1 MKISL
6 LQQDI
11 IWANPSANQQVAEGV
26 LGDLE
31 KSDVYVLPEM
41 FSTGFAVHP
50 EDVAEKDGSSV
61 RWMQMI
67 AAELDAAICGSVA
80 IEEDGKFANRFYFVK
95 PDGECVYYD
104 KRHLFTYGGEYKRYT
119 KGEERVVVDF
129 RGVRFLLQ
137 VCYDLRFPV
146 FARNNDETP
155 YDVAIYVASWPT
167 SRIEV
172 WNTLLHARAME
183 NQCYVAAV
191 NRVGEDL
198 ACKYCGGTML
208 IDAYGRTIAECELNK
223 QCAITADLD
232 MEALAAFRKKFP
244 VLDDAD

>member
-104 KRHLFTYGGEYKRYT
+104 KRHLFTYGGEHKRYT

-232 MEALAAFRKKFP
+232 VEALAAFRKKFP

>member
-26 LGDLE
+26 LRDLE

-104 KRHLFTYGGEYKRYT
+104 KRHLFTYGGEHKRYT

-172 WNTLLHARAME
+172 WNTLLHARAIE

-208 IDAYGRTIAECELNK
+208 IDAYGRTIAECESNK